1 VSAQHTIAE
10 EPGQAHSSGGTPQ
23 GLILVVLATLP
34 TLAIAALV
42 PILPVLFQRFR
53 GAPHA
58 QWLVPMILT
67 VPSLCVALFSSGVGA
82 IADRFGRRRALL
94 LSLLGF
100 AAFGLA
106 PFLVDNLYAI
116 LGARF
121 VVGVG
126 EAGILTVGNALL
138 GDYFQGE
145 ARRHWLAVQTVA
157 GPFASV
163 GYVLLGGLLGSWT
176 WRGPFLLY
184 LMGLVVLIPS
194 IWLLPEPVRPAPRA
208 AARPLR
214 DFPWFTALQIGAVT
228 LLCSVV
234 FFVQN
239 VQHGRIFS
247 DLGAGSPERISWVI
261 TLAGMGTVVG
271 GFAFHYI
278 RGRSVAMLLAIIF
291 ASYGIGYIGL
301 AHAPNYWVGIP
312 FDAMGQFAGGFLIP
326 VLIGWTLSR
335 YTLEY
340 RGRGMG
346 MWAAC
351 FFLGQF
357 LSPPLV
363 TLIGHGQWGFLT
375 SVGAVGAACL
385 ICALIAGVIGQ
396 SRPAVPSVIAPALA
410 RYPRDPS

>member
-1 VSAQHTIAE
+1 MNDEPAMGLVST
-10 EPGQAHSSGGTPQ
+10 PGRASGGTPQ
-23 GLILVVLATLP
+23 ALVLVVLATLP

-42 PILPVLFQRFR
+42 SILPTLFERFR
-53 GAPHA
+53 DVPRA

-67 VPSLCVALFSSGVGA
+67 VPSLCVALFSSLIGA

-94 LSLLGF
+94 LSLVGF
-100 AAFGLA
+100 AAFGLG

-116 LGARF
+116 LGTRF
-121 VVGVG
+121 VVGVA
-126 EAGILTVGNALL
+126 EAGIVTIGNALM
-138 GDYFQGE
+138 GDYFHGE
-145 ARRHWLAVQTVA
+145 ERRRWLAVQTVA
-157 GPFASV
+157 GPFAAFA
-163 GYVLLGGLLGSWT
+163 YVLLGGALGAWS

-194 IWLLPEPVRPAPRA
+194 LWLLPEPVRMAGRA
-208 AARPLR
+208 KAQPLHG
-214 DFPWFTALQIGAVT
+214 FPWWTALQVGAVT

-247 DLGAGSPERISWVI
+247 DLGARSPELISWVI
-261 TLAGMGTVVG
+261 TAAGTGTVVG
-271 GFAFHYI
+271 GIAFHYI
-278 RGRSVAMLLAIIF
+278 RSRSVGTLLAIIF
-291 ASYGIGYIGL
+291 ACYGVGYVGL
-301 AHAPNYWVGIP
+301 AFAPNYWVGIP
-312 FDAMGQFAGGFLIP
+312 FDALGQFAGGFVIP

-335 YTLEY
+335 YALEY
-340 RGRGMG
+340 RGRGVG

-363 TLIGHGQWGFLT
+363 TLIGHGQWSFLS

-385 ICALIAGVIGQ
+385 GCAAIAGVIGRQ
-396 SRPAVPSVIAPALA
+396 APAPGPMRA
-410 RYPRDPS
+410 R